1 MRGPYTKIVK
11 FPGPTGDVQNYR
23 NSRWYR
29 TDLFQQVRKPLP
41 YSVTQTFLVR
51 GTRNANNAWFYD
63 AQSCFI
69 RQYLDLSWGRCNVYG
84 NTIESLHNACYA
96 KWLDKV
102 RSSAQLGTNAAE
114 FRQTLS
120 MIQTTLGALRRP
132 LRTFATAY
140 KRYARGPLKGSNTLI
155 LKDAPKAWLTWHF
168 GVEPLV
174 KDLYSLLERLADP
187 GKPTLV
193 SVSKSQTLTYSYARN
208 GQKIQETYKQHVR
221 VAGYVTRMDE
231 SLALWTD
238 LGLTNPVSI
247 AWELVPYSFVVD
259 WFFPIGSYLN
269 SVTDLLGYKIQDPYR
284 TWFVTAKG
292 TTTMSYPAV
301 MRTDPCNGVP
311 TLFEGYRLDRSLVSP
326 SLVSQKIRIPMNLS
340 LTRAATQVSLLL
352 QILNKNR

>member
-1 MRGPYTKIVK
+1 MRGPYTKVVK
-11 FPGPTGDVQNYR
+11 FPGPTGNVQNYR
-23 NSRWYR
+23 NSQWYR
-29 TDLFQQVRKPLP
+29 TDLHQQVRKPLP
-41 YSVTQTFLVR
+41 YRVTQSFLIR
-51 GTRNANNAWFYD
+51 GKRNSNGAWFYD

-84 NTIESLHNACYA
+84 NTIESLHNQCYA

-102 RSSAQLGTNAAE
+102 RSSAQLGVNAAE
-114 FRQTLS
+114 FSQTLALVK
-120 MIQTTLGALRRP
+120 TALGALRRP
-132 LRTFATAY
+132 LRTFANAY
-140 KRYARGPLKGSNTLI
+140 SRYAKGISKGSKQLI
-155 LKDAPKAWLTWHF
+155 LKDAPKAWLAWHF

-187 GKPTLV
+187 GKPKLV
-193 SVSKSQTLTYSYARN
+193 STQRSQTLTYSYKGN
-208 GQKIQETYKQHVR
+208 GQQIVETYKQHVR
-221 VAGYVTRMDE
+221 IAGFVTRTDE
-231 SLALWTD
+231 TLALWTD

-259 WFFPIGSYLN
+259 WFYPIGSYLN

-284 TWFVTAKG
+284 TWFTTAHG
-292 TTTMSYPAV
+292 AITMSYPAV
-301 MRTDPCNGVP
+301 MKTDPCNGVP
-311 TLFEGYRLDRSLVSP
+311 ALFEGYRLDRSLVSP